1 MCTFSKLMRPKLLTY
16 DQVFQRFHSLLMMVL
31 LLWLT
36 LSAPVVYAA
45 QQDTLVEWQDVG
57 DDEDGGNPLSN
68 TNEEKAEGDA
78 GSFSEY
84 LHEVHPP
91 LPIIGPALT
100 AFKAH
105 AAETLLVFHPELWSP
120 PPEQAI

>member
-1 MCTFSKLMRPKLLTY
+1 MRSKIFTY

-36 LSAPVVYAA
+36 VSAPVVYAA
-45 QQDTLVEWQDVG
+45 QQDTLVAWHDLA
-57 DDEDGGNPLSN
+57 DDDDSGNPLSG
-68 TNEEKAEGDA
+68 TNEEKVEGGA
-78 GSFSEY
+78 TSLSEY

-91 LPIIGPALT
+91 LPPLGAALA

-105 AAETLLVFHPELWSP
+105 AAETLQVFHPELLSP
-120 PPEQAI
+120 PPEFTL

>member
-1 MCTFSKLMRPKLLTY
+1 MCTFSKSMHPQLLPY
-16 DQVFQRFHSLLMMVL
+16 NRVFQRFHSLLMMVL

-36 LSAPVVYAA
+36 LCAPVVYAA

-57 DDEDGGNPLSN
+57 DDDGGNPLSN
-68 TNEEKAEGDA
+68 TNEEKPESDT

-91 LPIIGPALT
+91 LPAIGPALA

-105 AAETLLVFHPELWSP
+105 AAETLQVFHPELWSP
-120 PPEQAI
+120 PPEQGI